1 MPALRA
7 NRKTDEVQT
16 PILDNCTCCGNLCCR
31 LGRIRSVLFQPGPAH
46 SDNREL
52 MYSLWPGLFDLARNP
67 RVSSRPDA
75 ATEEAAKA
83 LELAP
88 EEQERISKEIKRTMK
103 RYSDNMGEAKKRS

>member
-1 MPALRA
+1 
-7 NRKTDEVQT
+7 
-16 PILDNCTCCGNLCCR
+16 
-31 LGRIRSVLFQPGPAH
+31 
-46 SDNREL
+46 
-52 MYSLWPGLFDLARNP
+52 MYSLWPGLFDLTRNP

-83 LELAP
+83 LELAR